1 MSYGPLALGAAPIG
15 RGIGGAIPRERGGK
29 LAVGRRSVRRRRR
42 VGEVRVAAVDLD
54 PYSRSLA
61 LSKANR

>member
-1 MSYGPLALGAAPIG
+1 MRLG

-29 LAVGRRSVRRRRR
+29 LAVGRRSVRRLR

-61 LSKANR
+61 LSKAN

>member
-1 MSYGPLALGAAPIG
+1 MPSVSYGPLARLRRG

-29 LAVGRRSVRRRRR
+29 LAVGRRSVRR

>member
-1 MSYGPLALGAAPIG
+1 MGAAPIG

-29 LAVGRRSVRRRRR
+29 LAVGRRSVRRRLR

-61 LSKANR
+61 LRKANRQFN

>member
-1 MSYGPLALGAAPIG
+1 MFIG

-29 LAVGRRSVRRRRR
+29 LAVGRRSVRR